1 MSHFNF
7 HVKIALAIKNTFNL
21 KINVARFARNVVKWD
36 FLIDFQTTSVC
47 FVFCSTIRPWRRR
60 RPKSHFRNKL
70 LRFFL
75 PSHNVYA
82 RISAHTFLFFE
93 CVLWYVMSLHHVNCF
108 LILKSLSRLLSML
121 NVNSTRSTKGK
132 EENLC
137 NNTQNVN
144 IKSHT
149 NGRLHAKSQWFSVFL
164 LTTVFAD
171 VYPTANAKDCKK
183 ASCGAQMPPKKT
195 IMVSLTARKIRRNKS
210 QIRKMTF
217 NGKKMRQ
224 LGCQKRWFR

>member
-1 MSHFNF
+1 M
-7 HVKIALAIKNTFNL
+7 
-21 KINVARFARNVVKWD
+21 ARFARNVVKWD

-121 NVNSTRSTKGK
+121 NVNSTRSTKRK

-171 VYPTANAKDCKK
+171 VYPTPRTAKKRVAELKCLQRKQLWSPLQLVK
-183 ASCGAQMPPKKT
+183 FVAINRRLEKWLL
-195 IMVSLTARKIRRNKS
+195 MVRKCVS
-210 QIRKMTF
+210 
-217 NGKKMRQ
+217 
-224 LGCQKRWFR
+224 